1 MQNLL
6 ETLKKSTD
14 FLGRKG
20 IEKPRVEAEHLFA
33 AALGLKRLDL
43 YLQFER
49 LLTDVEA
56 DRLRGFVV
64 RRGNRE
70 PLQHIVGLVE
80 FRDLVLKSDRRALV
94 PRPETEELIDLA
106 LTLFPAD
113 QAVRVLDLG
122 TGSGAI
128 ALALAKA
135 FPTAE
140 VLGVD
145 RSPEALALARE
156 NAAAAGLARPVTLAE
171 SDWFSAVA
179 SGPFDLIVANP
190 PYLSAEE
197 TAQTA
202 AEVHQFEPVSA
213 LTAADEGRADLL
225 AIIRTAPGFLSPGGL
240 LAVET
245 GISQHALL
253 RSAAETVGLVDFVSR
268 QDLTGRDRYVLA
280 RRPGG
285 ATPPPSN

>member
-20 IEKPRVEAEHLFA
+20 LAKPRAEAEHLFA

-49 LLTDVEA
+49 LLTDAEA

-70 PLQHIVGLVE
+70 PLQHIVGQVE
-80 FRDLVLKSDRRALV
+80 FRDLVLKSDKRALV

-106 LTLFPAD
+106 LALFPAD

-128 ALALAKA
+128 ALALA
-135 FPTAE
+135 AE
-140 VLGVD
+140 RPAWKVEAVD
-145 RSPEALALARE
+145 RSPDALALARE
-156 NAAAAGLARPVTLAE
+156 NAAQCGLAERVAFAE
-171 SDWFSAVA
+171 SDWFAAVTDA
-179 SGPFDLIVANP
+179 YDLIVSNP
-190 PYLSAEE
+190 PYL
-197 TAQTA
+197 TA
-202 AEVHQFEPVSA
+202 AEVAAAEPEVREFDPKSA
-213 LTAADEGRADLL
+213 LIAPDEGLADLRRIL
-225 AIIRTAPGFLSPGGL
+225 TDAPRFLRTGGWVL
-240 LAVET
+240 LET
-245 GISQHALL
+245 GIDQHAALATL
-253 RSAAETVGLVDFVSR
+253 SAQLGYAESG
-268 QDLTGRDRYVLA
+268 GRPDMSGRPRFWQA
-280 RRPGG
+280 RKG
-285 ATPPPSN
+285 